1 MTAIRPHD
9 TVTSSAAARPRAW
22 ARLWRSRWRWRAALL
37 AIGVA
42 GLAGAGCSAGDES
55 AGDLRAQR
63 VVLEREV
70 EGLRAVVQRLQRGQP
85 LLPAD
90 DVAIAIDEAFVRDL
104 VLAQLPFDAD
114 VDRFHVHL
122 SSVDVQFRGSP
133 TLQLHGRIQVRD
145 QPDVTAAVS
154 LFGALDDLRID
165 AGRTMLRATL
175 AADHLTISEA
185 TGLAQYLSGE
195 TLDELAR
202 RVRIETGRQ
211 LPAVRIPVA
220 VQQAI
225 DLPAVSDGVVRL
237 AAARLPLAASIS
249 QVVAA
254 RGRLWISV
262 HVVPGA
268 FEAPGAQGPR

>member
-1 MTAIRPHD
+1 MTARATDD
-9 TVTSSAAARPRAW
+9 TTTAGRRDARRTGTRRRPRRALP
-22 ARLWRSRWRWRAALL
+22 RLVAAVALL
-37 AIGVA
+37 AAAAACQARDDG
-42 GLAGAGCSAGDES
+42 GA

-70 EGLRAVVQRLQRGQP
+70 EGLRAVVHRLERGEP

-90 DVAIAIDEAFVRDL
+90 DVAVAIDEAFVRDL

-114 VDRFHVHL
+114 VDRFHVRL
-122 SSVDVQFRGSP
+122 TDVDVQFRGSP

-154 LFGALDDLRID
+154 LFGALDDIRVD
-165 AGRTMLRATL
+165 ADRSTLRATL
-175 AADHLTISEA
+175 AADHLTVAET
-185 TGLAQYLSGE
+185 TGLAAYLSGE
-195 TLDELAR
+195 TLNELAR
-202 RVRIETGRQ
+202 RVRIEVTRQ
-211 LPAVRIPVA
+211 LPEVKIPVS

-225 DLPAVSDGVVRL
+225 DLPAVAEGPVRI
-237 AAARLPLAASIS
+237 AASRLPLSVSIS

-262 HVVPGA
+262 HVTPGT
-268 FEAPGAQGPR
+268 FEAAAAQGPR

>member
-1 MTAIRPHD
+1 MLKPHRGPGVGLR
-9 TVTSSAAARPRAW
+9 TPGAADRWHRKARVWFA
-22 ARLWRSRWRWRAALL
+22 
-37 AIGVA
+37 A
-42 GLAGAGCSAGDES
+42 GLLNAVAMSGCGRADDGAA

-70 EGLRAVVQRLQRGQP
+70 EGLRAVVNRLERGEP

-90 DVAIAIDEAFVRDL
+90 DVVVAIDEAFVRDL

-114 VDRFHVHL
+114 VDRFHVRL
-122 SSVDVQFRGSP
+122 TDVDVQFRGSP

-154 LFGALDDLRID
+154 LFGALDDIRVD
-165 AGRTMLRATL
+165 GDRSTLRATL
-175 AADHLTISEA
+175 AADHLTIAEA
-185 TGLAQYLSGE
+185 TGLAAYLSGE
-195 TLDELAR
+195 TLNELAR
-202 RVRIETGRQ
+202 RVRIETSRQ
-211 LPAVRIPVA
+211 LPEVRIPVS

-225 DLPAVSDGVVRL
+225 DLPAVSEGPVRL
-237 AAARLPLAASIS
+237 AASRLPLSVAIS

-262 HVVPGA
+262 HVASGT
-268 FEAPGAQGPR
+268 FEAAAAQGPR

>member
-1 MTAIRPHD
+1 MTARATDD
-9 TVTSSAAARPRAW
+9 TTTAGRRDARRTGTRRRPRRALP
-22 ARLWRSRWRWRAALL
+22 RLVAAVALL
-37 AIGVA
+37 AAAAACQARDDG
-42 GLAGAGCSAGDES
+42 GA

-70 EGLRAVVQRLQRGQP
+70 EGLRAVVNRLERGEP

-90 DVAIAIDEAFVRDL
+90 DIAVAIDEAFVRDL

-114 VDRFHVHL
+114 VDRFHVRL
-122 SSVDVQFRGSP
+122 TDVDVQFRGSP

-154 LFGALDDLRID
+154 LFGALDDIRVD
-165 AGRTMLRATL
+165 ASRSTLRATL
-175 AADHLTISEA
+175 AADHLTIAEA
-185 TGLAQYLSGE
+185 TGLAAYLSGE
-195 TLDELAR
+195 TLNELAR
-202 RVRIETGRQ
+202 RVRLETSRQ
-211 LPAVRIPVA
+211 LPEVKIPVS

-225 DLPAVSDGVVRL
+225 ELPAVAEGPVRL
-237 AAARLPLAASIS
+237 AASRLPLSVSIS

-262 HVVPGA
+262 HVAPGA
-268 FEAPGAQGPR
+268 FEAAAVQGSR

>member
-122 SSVDVQFRGSP
+122 ASVDVQFRGSP

-165 AGRTMLRATL
+165 TGRTMLRATL

-262 HVVPGA
+262 HVAPGA

>member
-1 MTAIRPHD
+1 MTANRPHD
-9 TVTSSAAARPRAW
+9 LMTSGPATPTRSRAW
-22 ARLWRSRWRWRAALL
+22 RRRWRVALAAVWT
-37 AIGVA
+37 AA
-42 GLAGAGCSAGDES
+42 LAGAGCATADEGGG

-90 DVAIAIDEAFVRDL
+90 DIAVAIDEAFVRDL

-122 SSVDVQFRGSP
+122 ASVDVQFRGSP

-145 QPDVTAAVS
+145 RPDVTAAVS

-165 AGRTMLRATL
+165 TERATLHATL
-175 AADHLTISEA
+175 AADHLTIGEA

-225 DLPAVSDGVVRL
+225 DLPAVADGVVRL

-262 HVVPGA
+262 HVVPGF
-268 FEAPGAQGPR
+268 FEAPGALGPR

>member
-1 MTAIRPHD
+1 M
-9 TVTSSAAARPRAW
+9 SASHPRTYPCSTGRAG
-22 ARLWRSRWRWRAALL
+22 LVAAL
-37 AIGVA
+37 AAMVA
-42 GLAGAGCSAGDES
+42 MAGCTRADDGAG

-70 EGLRAVVQRLQRGQP
+70 EGLRAVVRRLERGQP

-90 DVAIAIDEAFVRDL
+90 DIAVAIDEAFVRDL

-122 SSVDVQFRGSP
+122 ASVDVQFRGSP

-145 QPDVTAAVS
+145 RPDVTAAVS

-165 AGRTMLRATL
+165 AGRTTLHARL
-175 AADHLTISEA
+175 AADHLTIAEA

-211 LPAVRIPVA
+211 LPEVRIPVA

-225 DLPAVSDGVVRL
+225 DLPAVTDGVVRL

-268 FEAPGAQGPR
+268 FEAPGSQGPR

>member
-1 MTAIRPHD
+1 MTARQ
-9 TVTSSAAARPRAW
+9 TAWRRLGGLAAA
-22 ARLWRSRWRWRAALL
+22 L
-37 AIGVA
+37 VA
-42 GLAGAGCSAGDES
+42 TLAGAGCAGGDDSAG

-70 EGLRAVVQRLQRGQP
+70 EGLRAIVQRLERGQP

-90 DVAIAIDEAFVRDL
+90 DIAVAIDEAFVRDL

-114 VDRFHVHL
+114 VDRFHVRL
-122 SSVDVQFRGSP
+122 TDVDVQFRGSP

-145 QPDVTAAVS
+145 RPDVTAAVS

-175 AADHLTISEA
+175 AADHLTIAET

-202 RVRIETGRQ
+202 RVRIETSRQ

-220 VQQAI
+220 VQQGI
-225 DLPAVSDGVVRL
+225 DLPAVTDGVVRL

-262 HVVPGA
+262 HVEPA
-268 FEAPGAQGPR
+268 DFEAPDAPGPR

>member
-1 MTAIRPHD
+1 MTASRPHD
-9 TVTSSAAARPRAW
+9 HVSQAQAGRAVPAPP
-22 ARLWRSRWRWRAALL
+22 ARLAVTRAALCL
-37 AIGVA
+37 IALA
-42 GLAGAGCSAGDES
+42 GLATMACTGSSDSSG

-70 EGLRAVVQRLQRGQP
+70 EGLRAVVQRLERGQP

-90 DVAIAIDEAFVRDL
+90 DIAVAIDEAFVRDL

-122 SSVDVQFRGSP
+122 ASVDVQFRGSP

-145 QPDVTAAVS
+145 RPDVTAAIS

-165 AGRTMLRATL
+165 RERTMLHATL
-175 AADHLTISEA
+175 AADHLTITEA

-211 LPAVRIPVA
+211 LPAVRFPVA

-225 DLPAVSDGVVRL
+225 DLPAVSEGVVRL

-262 HVVPGA
+262 HVAPGA
-268 FEAPGAQGPR
+268 FGAPAAQGAR

>member
-1 MTAIRPHD
+1 MSWRHRHSRASLLE
-9 TVTSSAAARPRAW
+9 SSPADRRTRCGTRA
-22 ARLWRSRWRWRAALL
+22 WRAAVLL
-37 AIGVA
+37 AASTLTACG
-42 GLAGAGCSAGDES
+42 SAGDHA

-70 EGLRAVVQRLQRGQP
+70 EGLRAVVHRLERGEP

-90 DVAIAIDEAFVRDL
+90 DVAVAIDEAFVRDL

-114 VDRFHVHL
+114 VDRFHVRL
-122 SSVDVQFRGSP
+122 TDVDVQFRGSP

-154 LFGALDDLRID
+154 LFGALDDIRVD
-165 AGRTMLRATL
+165 ADRSTLRATL
-175 AADHLTISEA
+175 AADHLTVAET
-185 TGLAQYLSGE
+185 TGLAAYLSGE
-195 TLDELAR
+195 TLNELAR
-202 RVRIETGRQ
+202 RVRIEVTRQ
-211 LPAVRIPVA
+211 LPEVKIPVS

-225 DLPAVSDGVVRL
+225 DLPAVAEGPVRI
-237 AAARLPLAASIS
+237 AASRLPLSVSIS

-262 HVVPGA
+262 HVTPGT
-268 FEAPGAQGPR
+268 FEAAAAQGPR